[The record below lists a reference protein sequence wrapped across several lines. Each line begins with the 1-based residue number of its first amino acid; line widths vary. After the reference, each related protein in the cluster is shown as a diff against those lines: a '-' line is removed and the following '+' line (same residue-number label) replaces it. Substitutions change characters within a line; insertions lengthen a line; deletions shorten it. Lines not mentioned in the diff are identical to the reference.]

1 MKSLASAVA
10 IVFLLLGTGIGRADE
25 PSHVDATEARA
36 LLASDGDVIVLDVR
50 TPGEFE
56 AVHIDRA
63 GAMNIDV
70 DGENFDQQIAGLDR
84 DKTYVVHC
92 AAGIPGGRSERAT
105 KALSELGFEDVRHLD
120 GGINAWKE
128 AGYEVEGTAV
138 TETDDEHG

>member
-1 MKSLASAVA
+1 MKSFTPAVA
-10 IVFLLLGTGIGRADE
+10 IVLLLLGTGIGRADE
-25 PSHVDATEARA
+25 PSHVDAAEAHA

-56 AVHIDRA
+56 AVHIDRD

-70 DGENFDQQIAGLDR
+70 DGEDFDQQITGLDR
-84 DKTYVVHC
+84 DTTYLVHC

-105 KALSELGFEDVRHLD
+105 RALSELGFEDIRHLD

-128 AGYEVEGTAV
+128 AGYEIEGTAV
-138 TETDDEHG
+138 TETDEEHG